1 MATRPLKPI
10 KVPESLK
17 AENVVEV
24 LRRSRGDYS
33 SENIRSSIQKMID
46 AGQIDKSIAGH
57 LAMVS
62 VYAGDRIEG
71 IGAGQAQLGGMKPA
85 DERYFEGSPE
95 ELKAMRRKRS
105 GTRQEF
111 ATSVPVEYQPI
122 LKQVFQSKDGRKAV
136 ARALRVRMEEGK
148 IPTNERSVERYKE
161 AIADVR
167 FAKPTASEKV
177 ELSVLPSDADK
188 DPVLGSA
195 PGRDRAKTESRKM
208 STAKRKAAFRV
219 LRARMPGGRDMTAA
233 ERRKLGAT
241 EKVEVAGPARSKY
254 AVDKEAK
261 KKAIEEAEELSF
273 SVRPKDQP
281 KTPSLQSRVRGP
293 ENALRRLVGPLMT
306 ARTAA
311 APLRKIDG
319 ERVRSTASAQPQSSD
334 MPMPRK
340 GKRKV
345 VRGQALPG
353 ARVASRM
360 RPTKEGVVA
369 RLAALAEPGMKQDI
383 EPMDWSRRKRRL
395 GGAHEN
401 VLVEP
406 PARPK
411 KMRSKKP
418 VTRQVKS
425 GSFKKSGRATRKPIE
440 KRPGKGPG
448 LKETLFARMARMR
461 GGR

>member
-1 MATRPLKPI
+1 
-10 KVPESLK
+10 
-17 AENVVEV
+17 
-24 LRRSRGDYS
+24 
-33 SENIRSSIQKMID
+33 
-46 AGQIDKSIAGH
+46 
-57 LAMVS
+57 
-62 VYAGDRIEG
+62 
-71 IGAGQAQLGGMKPA
+71 
-85 DERYFEGSPE
+85 
-95 ELKAMRRKRS
+95 
-105 GTRQEF
+105 
-111 ATSVPVEYQPI
+111 
-122 LKQVFQSKDGRKAV
+122 
-136 ARALRVRMEEGK
+136 
-148 IPTNERSVERYKE
+148 
-161 AIADVR
+161 
-167 FAKPTASEKV
+167 
-177 ELSVLPSDADK
+177 
-188 DPVLGSA
+188 
-195 PGRDRAKTESRKM
+195 
-208 STAKRKAAFRV
+208 
-219 LRARMPGGRDMTAA
+219 
-233 ERRKLGAT
+233 
-241 EKVEVAGPARSKY
+241 
-254 AVDKEAK
+254 
-261 KKAIEEAEELSF
+261 
-273 SVRPKDQP
+273 
-281 KTPSLQSRVRGP
+281 
-293 ENALRRLVGPLMT
+293 MT

>member
-33 SENIRSSIQKMID
+33 SANIRSSIQKMID

-122 LKQVFQSKDGRKAV
+122 LKEVFQSKEGRKAV

-148 IPTNERSVERYKE
+148 IPANERSVERYKE

-167 FAKPTASEKV
+167 FSKPTSSQKV
-177 ELSVLPSDADK
+177 ELSVKPSDADK
-188 DPVLGSA
+188 DPVLGPA
-195 PGRDRAKTESRKM
+195 PGKTPAKTESRKM
-208 STAKRKAAFRV
+208 STVSDPVPPEIRKGAKLRSLGTVASEKSRKEKRREKAFKVLRTIMADGRQKVDVVGPPRSDYEIAQEAKR
-219 LRARMPGGRDMTAA
+219 
-233 ERRKLGAT
+233 
-241 EKVEVAGPARSKY
+241 
-254 AVDKEAK
+254 
-261 KKAIEEAEELSF
+261 KAIEEAEEISF
-273 SVRPKDQP
+273 SARPKNQP

-306 ARTAA
+306 ARLAST
-311 APLRKIDG
+311 PLRKIDG
-319 ERVRSTASAQPQSSD
+319 ERVRSSASATPESTD
-334 MPMPRK
+334 KPRNRQK
-340 GKRKV
+340 PLQKNF
-345 VRGQALPG
+345 RGQ
-353 ARVASRM
+353 
-360 RPTKEGVVA
+360 
-369 RLAALAEPGMKQDI
+369 
-383 EPMDWSRRKRRL
+383 KRRL
-395 GGAHEN
+395 GGAQKN
-401 VLVEP
+401 VLVAP
-406 PARPK
+406 PVGPMMKARK
-411 KMRSKKP
+411 
-418 VTRQVKS
+418 
-425 GSFKKSGRATRKPIE
+425 
-440 KRPGKGPG
+440 
-448 LKETLFARMARMR
+448 R